1 MSQEIVDRVRNYLS
15 PNIPVT
21 PISQGAEAVV
31 FTTSVH
37 PYLPENCNSNEK
49 YIIKYRSPKRY
60 RHPVIDKSLTK
71 HRTLGEARL
80 LSKLYTIE
88 GLHVPKLIACDAYN
102 GYLWLEFLGE
112 DLPENFGYSNLKN
125 FLWMYDAKN
134 DPYCEVVKRALIE
147 VGEQIGKLHWNDYC
161 HGDLTSSNIVMV
173 HSDTDSH
180 HWVPHLIDF
189 GLGSTTTMVE
199 DKGVDIYVL
208 ERAILSTHSQHAEQ
222 YIEWMLDG
230 FKSVYEKNGKLG
242 KKKLDEL
249 LKRFAEVRL
258 RGRKRSMIG

>member
-1 MSQEIVDRVRNYLS
+1 
-15 PNIPVT
+15 
-21 PISQGAEAVV
+21 
-31 FTTSVH
+31 
-37 PYLPENCNSNEK
+37 
-49 YIIKYRSPKRY
+49 
-60 RHPVIDKSLTK
+60 
-71 HRTLGEARL
+71 
-80 LSKLYTIE
+80 
-88 GLHVPKLIACDAYN
+88 
-102 GYLWLEFLGE
+102 
-112 DLPENFGYSNLKN
+112 
-125 FLWMYDAKN
+125 
-134 DPYCEVVKRALIE
+134 
-147 VGEQIGKLHWNDYC
+147 
-161 HGDLTSSNIVMV
+161 MV